1 MKKTIK
7 VTIEEEISKRLQV
20 IRKML
25 GYNTPK
31 AFADELGL
39 KYTTY
44 LSYEKKRIPTS
55 EVLFKI
61 KQIFSHKVNIDWL
74 LTGEGEPHDTPET
87 KVADDP
93 ETSELIRITREII
106 SQDTTYSQTLKANI
120 RLAHE
125 ASERFRNLDG
135 RVCALEEL
143 SADPKWLERRKAERR
158 TQNDPDAI
166 PGDVDRRSGTDRRRV
181 AANK

>member
-1 MKKTIK
+1 MSSKKSHDN
-7 VTIEEEISKRLQV
+7 VTLKNIIARISEV
-20 IRKML
+20 S
-25 GYNTPK
+25 GYNNK
-31 AFADELGL
+31 QIASKIFDISSSNFAN
-39 KYTTY
+39 K
-44 LSYEKKRIPTS
+44 LSRET
-55 EVLFKI
+55 LDFFKI
-61 KQIFSHKVNIDWL
+61 IQWATHDNVNLNWL
-74 LTGEGEPHDTPET
+74 FTGEGAPYDSSET
-87 KVADDP
+87 KVAEDP
-93 ETSELIRITREII
+93 EISELIRITREII